1 MLVNSNG
8 NILNVTN
15 KFTLGQL
22 LKNGAVLVE
31 NVEATEE
38 VTALN
43 ENKEPIKNIVAD
55 EKKPAR
61 RK

>member
-15 KFTLGQL
+15 EFTLGQL
-22 LKNGAVLVE
+22 LKNGATLVE